1 MFVLFWSRRP
11 NSDSV
16 MLRLPTVG
24 RALTGVAKGSLA
36 PPTSVRTS
44 VRAASNLVEVFVD
57 GKSVEVEPG
66 TTVLQACEKAGI
78 QIPRFCYHERLSVA
92 GNCRMCL
99 VEIERAPKPVAA
111 CAMPVM
117 KGWNIL
123 TNSEKTRKAREGV
136 MEFLLANHPLD
147 CPICDQG
154 GECDLQDQSMQFG
167 SDRSR
172 FTEGKRAV
180 EDKNIGPLIKTIM
193 TRCIQCTRCVRF
205 ASEIAGVEDLGTT
218 GRGNNLQIG
227 TYVEKMFM
235 SELSGNVIDVCP
247 VGALTSKPYAFTARP
262 WETRKTESIDVL
274 DALGS
279 NIVVST
285 RGGEVMRV
293 LPRLNEEINEEW
305 ISDKTRFAYDGLKR
319 QRLTQPMVKDDS
331 GQLTPTTWEDAL
343 TRVAGALQGV
353 QGSEMAAVVGG
364 MADAEALVS
373 LKDLLNRLDSEN
385 LCTEE
390 VFPTA
395 GAGTDLRSNYLLNS
409 RISGIEESDLLLL
422 VGTNPRYE
430 APLFNARIRKSW
442 LHNELRVAVVGH
454 EVDLSYSYE
463 HLGEETS
470 VLKELANGTHPFCQV
485 LASAKRPV
493 VVVGSSALQRED
505 GAGILS
511 AVSSIAQ
518 NARVSSGVEEGWR
531 VLNVLHR
538 VASQVAALDLGYK
551 PGVDSIRQN
560 PPKVLYLLG
569 ADAGCVSRDDLPKNA
584 LIIYQGH
591 HGDVGAPMAD
601 IILPGAAYTEKNA
614 TYVNTEGRSQ
624 HTKVAVTPPGVAR
637 EDWRIIRA
645 LSELAGV
652 SLPYDSLEEVRS
664 RLSEVSPNLV
674 RYDDVEEANYF
685 RQANQLAQTV
695 NQDLISGPLIPPQ
708 VSVKDFYM
716 TDSISRASQTMA
728 KCVKAATEG
737 AAAVDE
743 PSVC

>member
-1 MFVLFWSRRP
+1 
-11 NSDSV
+11 
-16 MLRLPTVG
+16 MLRFPAVG
-24 RALTGVAKGSLA
+24 RALSGAAKGSLA
-36 PPTSVRTS
+36 PSNNVRTQS
-44 VRAASNLVEVFVD
+44 RAAGTMVEVFVD
-57 GKSVEVEPG
+57 GKPVEVEAG
-66 TTVLQACEKAGI
+66 TTVLQACEKVGI

-99 VEIERAPKPVAA
+99 VEIEKAPKPVAA

-123 TNSEKTRKAREGV
+123 TNSDKTRKAREGV

-172 FTEGKRAV
+172 FTENKRAV

-235 SELSGNVIDVCP
+235 SELSGNVIDICP

-274 DALGS
+274 DAVGS

-293 LPRLNEEINEEW
+293 MPRLNEDVNEEW

-319 QRLTQPMVKDDS
+319 QRLTQPMVKNAS
-331 GQLTPTTWEDAL
+331 GQLMATSWEDAL
-343 TRVAGALQGV
+343 TRVAGALQGA
-353 QGSEMAAVVGG
+353 QGSEVAAIAGG
-364 MADAEALVS
+364 MADAESLVA
-373 LKDLLNRLDSEN
+373 LKDLLNGLNSDS

-390 VFPTA
+390 LFPME
-395 GAGTDLRSNYLLNS
+395 GAGTDLRSNYLLNT
-409 RISGIEESDLLLL
+409 RIAGIEESDVLLL

-442 LHNELRVAVVGH
+442 LHNELRVALVGR
-454 EVDLSYSYE
+454 EVDLSYTYD
-463 HLGEETS
+463 HLGEES
-470 VLKELANGTHPFCQV
+470 DVLQQLASGTHPFCEV
-485 LASAKRPV
+485 LASAKRPT
-493 VVVGSSALQRED
+493 VVVGSSALQRAD
-505 GAGILS
+505 GAAILA
-511 AVSSIAQ
+511 AVSALAQ
-518 NARVSSGVEEGWR
+518 NARVSSGVEEGWK

-551 PGVDSIRQN
+551 AGVDAIRNN
-560 PPKVLYLLG
+560 PPKILFLLG
-569 ADAGCVSRDDLPKNA
+569 ADAGCITRADLPKDS
-584 LIIYQGH
+584 LVIYQGH

-601 IILPGAAYTEKNA
+601 IILPAAAYTEKNA

-624 HTKVAVTPPGVAR
+624 QTRIAVTAPGTAR
-637 EDWRIIRA
+637 EDWQIIRA

-652 SLPYDSLEEVRS
+652 ALPYDTVDEVRS
-664 RLSEVSPNLV
+664 RLAEVSPNLT
-674 RYDDVEEANYF
+674 RYDDVEGANYF
-685 RQANQLAQTV
+685 KQANELASAV
-695 NQDLISGPLIPPQ
+695 NQTLLAAPLVPPQ
-708 VSVKDFYM
+708 LTAKDFYM
-716 TDSISRASQTMA
+716 TDSISRSSQTMA
-728 KCVKAATEG
+728 KCVKAITEG
-737 AAAVDE
+737 AAAIDE
-743 PSVC
+743 PSIC

>member
-1 MFVLFWSRRP
+1 
-11 NSDSV
+11 
-16 MLRLPTVG
+16 MLRLPVSRSLSG
-24 RALTGVAKGSLA
+24 VALTKSSAAVTNNARSA
-36 PPTSVRTS
+36 ATASPAA
-44 VRAASNLVEVFVD
+44 AASNLLEVFVD
-57 GKSVEVEPG
+57 GKPVMVEPG
-66 TTVLQACEKAGI
+66 TTVLQACEKVGM

-99 VEIERAPKPVAA
+99 VEIEKVPKPVAA

-123 TNSEKTRKAREGV
+123 TNSDKTRKAREGV

-218 GRGNNLQIG
+218 GRGNDLQIG

-235 SELSGNVIDVCP
+235 SELSGNVIDICP

-274 DALGS
+274 DAVGS

-285 RGGEVMRV
+285 RGGEVMRI
-293 LPRLNEEINEEW
+293 LPRLNEDINEEW

-319 QRLTQPMVKDDS
+319 QRLTQPMVKNES
-331 GQLTPTTWEDAL
+331 GQLVVTTWEDVL

-353 QGSEMAAVVGG
+353 QGNEVAAVVGG
-364 MADAEALVS
+364 LADAEALIA
-373 LKDLLNRLDSEN
+373 LKDMLNRLNSDN

-390 VFPTA
+390 LFPMA
-395 GAGTDLRSNYLLNS
+395 GAGSDLRSNYLLNTG
-409 RISGIEESDLLLL
+409 IAGIEEADLLLL

-442 LHNELRVAVVGH
+442 LHNELQVALVGR
-454 EVDLSYSYE
+454 EVDLSYTYD
-463 HLGEETS
+463 HLGES
-470 VLKELANGTHPFCQV
+470 AQVLQEIASGTHPFSQV
-485 LASAKRPV
+485 LAKAKHPV
-493 VVVGSSALQRED
+493 IVVGSSALQRED
-505 GAGILS
+505 GAAIMA
-511 AVSSIAQ
+511 AVSTIAQ
-518 NARVSSGVEEGWR
+518 NARVSSGVEEGWK

-551 PGVDSIRQN
+551 PGVEAVRKN
-560 PPKVLYLLG
+560 PPKILFLLG
-569 ADAGCVSRDDLPKNA
+569 ADAGCITRQDLPQDSI
-584 LIIYQGH
+584 IIYQGH
-591 HGDVGAPMAD
+591 HGDVGATMAD
-601 IILPGAAYTEKNA
+601 IILPGAAYTEKCS
-614 TYVNTEGRSQ
+614 TYVNTEGRAQ
-624 HTKVAVTPPGVAR
+624 QTRVAVTAPGMAR
-637 EDWRIIRA
+637 EDWKIIRA
-645 LSELAGV
+645 ISELAGV
-652 SLPYDSLEEVRS
+652 TLPYDTLDEVRD
-664 RLSEVSPNLV
+664 RLAEVSPNLV

-685 RQANQLAQTV
+685 KQANELSKTV
-695 NQDLISGPLIPPQ
+695 NQAVFTEPLVPPQ
-708 VSVKDFYM
+708 LTVKDFYM
-716 TDSISRASQTMA
+716 TDPISRASQTMA
-728 KCVKAATEG
+728 KCVKAVTEG
-737 AAAVDE
+737 AQAVDE
-743 PSVC
+743 PAIC

>member
-1 MFVLFWSRRP
+1 
-11 NSDSV
+11 
-16 MLRLPTVG
+16 MLRLPSVG
-24 RALTGVAKGSLA
+24 RALAGATKSSLS
-36 PPTSVRTS
+36 PSNTVRTS
-44 VRAASNLVEVFVD
+44 VRAASNMVEVFVD
-57 GKSVEVEPG
+57 GKPVEVEPG
-66 TTVLQACEKAGI
+66 TTVLQACEKVGV

-99 VEIERAPKPVAA
+99 VEIEKAPKPVAA

-227 TYVEKMFM
+227 TYVEKMFL
-235 SELSGNVIDVCP
+235 SEMSGNVIDVCP

-274 DALGS
+274 DAVGS

-293 LPRLNEEINEEW
+293 MPRLNEDVNEEW

-319 QRLTQPMVKDDS
+319 QRLTQPLAKNES
-331 GQLTPTTWEDAL
+331 GQLAPTTWEDAL

-353 QGSEMAAVVGG
+353 QGNEVAAIAGG
-364 MADAEALVS
+364 MADAEALVA
-373 LKDLLNRLDSEN
+373 LKDLLNRLNSEN

-390 VFPTA
+390 VFPMA
-395 GAGTDLRSNYLLNS
+395 GAGADLRSNYLCNS
-409 RISGIEESDLLLL
+409 RITGIEEADLLLL

-442 LHNELRVAVVGH
+442 LHNELRVAMVGH
-454 EVDLSYSYE
+454 EVDLSYTYD
-463 HLGEETS
+463 HLGEEAS
-470 VLKELANGTHPFCQV
+470 ILKELANGTHPFCQV
-485 LASAKRPV
+485 LSSAKRPV
-493 VVVGSSALQRED
+493 VLVGSSALQRED
-505 GAGILS
+505 GAAILS
-511 AVSSIAQ
+511 AVSTIAQ
-518 NARVSSGVEEGWR
+518 NARTSSGVEEGWK

-551 PGVDSIRQN
+551 AGVEAIRKN
-560 PPKVLYLLG
+560 PPKVLFLLG
-569 ADAGCVSRDDLPKNA
+569 ADAGCISRADLPKQS
-584 LIIYQGH
+584 LIVYQGH

-601 IILPGAAYTEKNA
+601 VILPGAAYTEKNA

-624 HTKVAVTPPGVAR
+624 HTRVAVTPPGVAR
-637 EDWRIIRA
+637 EDWKIIRA
-645 LSELAGV
+645 VSELAGV
-652 SLPYDSLEEVRS
+652 SLPYESLEEVRS
-664 RLSEVSPNLV
+664 RLAEVSPNLV

-685 RQANQLAQTV
+685 KQANELAKAV
-695 NQDLISGPLIPPQ
+695 NQDLIAAPLIPPQ
-708 VSVKDFYM
+708 ITVKDFYM

>member
-1 MFVLFWSRRP
+1 
-11 NSDSV
+11 
-16 MLRLPTVG
+16 MLRLPSVG
-24 RALTGVAKGSLA
+24 RTLAGAAKGGLA
-36 PPTSVRTS
+36 PANPVRAPA
-44 VRAASNLVEVFVD
+44 RAASNMVEVFVD
-57 GKSVEVEPG
+57 GKPVEVEPG
-66 TTVLQACEKAGI
+66 TTVLQACEKAGV

-99 VEIERAPKPVAA
+99 VEIEKAPKPVAA

-172 FTEGKRAV
+172 FSEGKRAV

-218 GRGNNLQIG
+218 GRGNDLQIG

-293 LPRLNEEINEEW
+293 MPRLHEDINEEW

-319 QRLTQPMVKDDS
+319 QRLTQPLVKDGS
-331 GQLTPTTWEDAL
+331 GQLTPTSWEEAL
-343 TRVAGALQGV
+343 TRVAGALQSV
-353 QGSEMAAVVGG
+353 RGSEVAAVAGG

-390 VFPTA
+390 VFPMA
-395 GAGTDLRSNYLLNS
+395 GAGTDLRSNYLLNT
-409 RISGIEESDLLLL
+409 RIAGIEESDLLLL

-430 APLFNARIRKSW
+430 APLFNARVRKSW
-442 LHNELRVAVVGH
+442 LHNELRVAMVGH
-454 EVDLSYSYE
+454 QVDLTYTYD

-470 VLKELANGTHPFCQV
+470 VLKELADGTHPFCQV
-485 LASAKRPV
+485 LAAAKRPV

-505 GAGILS
+505 GAAILS
-511 AVSSIAQ
+511 AVSTIAQ
-518 NARVSSGVEEGWR
+518 NARTSSGVEDGWK
-531 VLNVLHR
+531 VLSVLHR
-538 VASQVAALDLGYK
+538 VASQVAALDLGYRA
-551 PGVDSIRQN
+551 GVDAIRKN
-560 PPKVLYLLG
+560 PPKVLFLLG
-569 ADAGCVSRDDLPKNA
+569 ADAGCISRADLPKDCFV
-584 LIIYQGH
+584 IYQGH
-591 HGDVGAPMAD
+591 HGDTGATMAD
-601 IILPGAAYTEKNA
+601 VVLPGAAYTEKNG

-624 HTKVAVTPPGVAR
+624 HTMVAVTPPGMAR
-637 EDWRIIRA
+637 DDWKILRA
-645 LSELAGV
+645 VSELAGMT
-652 SLPYDSLEEVRS
+652 LPYDSLDEVRS
-664 RLSEVSPNLV
+664 RLAEVSPNLV
-674 RYDDVEEANYF
+674 RYDDVEGANYF
-685 RQANQLAQTV
+685 KQAVELATMV
-695 NQDLISGPLIPPQ
+695 NQDLIAAPLVPPQ
-708 VSVKDFYM
+708 VSAKDFYM

-728 KCVKAATEG
+728 KCVKALTEG

-743 PSVC
+743 PSIC

>member
-1 MFVLFWSRRP
+1 
-11 NSDSV
+11 

-24 RALTGVAKGSLA
+24 RALAGAAKSSLA
-36 PPTSVRTS
+36 PSNTVRTS
-44 VRAASNLVEVFVD
+44 VRAASNMVEVFVD
-57 GKSVEVEPG
+57 GKPLEVEPG

-99 VEIERAPKPVAA
+99 VEIERAPKVTKSNRLDPVAA

-235 SELSGNVIDVCP
+235 SELSAN
-247 VGALTSKPYAFTARP
+247 FFQQ
-262 WETRKTESIDVL
+262 KTESIDVL
-274 DALGS
+274 DAVGS

-293 LPRLNEEINEEW
+293 MPRLNEDINEEW

-319 QRLTQPMVKDDS
+319 QRLAQPMVKDDS

-343 TRVAGALQGV
+343 TRVAGALQSV
-353 QGSEMAAVVGG
+353 QGSEVAVIAGG
-364 MADAEALVS
+364 MADAETLVS
-373 LKDLLNRLDSEN
+373 LKDLLNRLNSEN

-390 VFPTA
+390 LFPMA

-409 RISGIEESDLLLL
+409 RIAGIEDCDLLLL

-442 LHNELRVAVVGH
+442 LHNELRVAMVGH
-454 EVDLSYSYE
+454 GVDLSFSYD

-485 LASAKRPV
+485 LSAAKRPV

-505 GAGILS
+505 GAAIMS
-511 AVSSIAQ
+511 AVSTIAQ
-518 NARVSSGVEEGWR
+518 NARTSSGVEEGWK

-551 PGVDSIRQN
+551 AGVDAIRAT
-560 PPKVLYLLG
+560 PPKVLFLLG
-569 ADAGCVSRDDLPKNA
+569 ADAGCVTRADLPEDS

-591 HGDVGAPMAD
+591 HGDIGAPMAD

-624 HTKVAVTPPGVAR
+624 QTRVAVTAPGMAR
-637 EDWRIIRA
+637 EDWKIIRA
-645 LSELAGV
+645 VSELAGV
-652 SLPYDSLEEVRS
+652 TLPYDSVEGVRS
-664 RLSEVSPNLV
+664 RLAEVSPNLV

-685 RQANQLAQTV
+685 KQANELAQAV
-695 NQDLISGPLIPPQ
+695 NQDLLAAPLVPPQ
-708 VSVKDFYM
+708 LTAKDFYM

-728 KCVKAATEG
+728 KCVKAVTEG

>member
-1 MFVLFWSRRP
+1 
-11 NSDSV
+11 
-16 MLRLPTVG
+16 
-24 RALTGVAKGSLA
+24 
-36 PPTSVRTS
+36 
-44 VRAASNLVEVFVD
+44 
-57 GKSVEVEPG
+57 
-66 TTVLQACEKAGI
+66 
-78 QIPRFCYHERLSVA
+78 
-92 GNCRMCL
+92 
-99 VEIERAPKPVAA
+99 
-111 CAMPVM
+111 
-117 KGWNIL
+117 
-123 TNSEKTRKAREGV
+123 

-274 DALGS
+274 DAVGS
-279 NIVVST
+279 NILVST

-293 LPRLNEEINEEW
+293 MPRLNEDVNEEW

-319 QRLTQPMVKDDS
+319 QRLTQPLAKDDS

-353 QGSEMAAVVGG
+353 QGNEVAAIAGG
-364 MADAEALVS
+364 MADAEALVT
-373 LKDLLNRLDSEN
+373 LKDLLNRLNSEN

-390 VFPTA
+390 LFPMA
-395 GAGTDLRSNYLLNS
+395 GAGSDLRSNYLLNS
-409 RISGIEESDLLLL
+409 RIAGIEECDLLLL

-430 APLFNARIRKSW
+430 APLFNARVRKSW
-442 LHNELRVAVVGH
+442 LHNELRVAMVGH
-454 EVDLSYSYE
+454 NVDLSYTYD

-485 LASAKRPV
+485 LSSAKRPV

-505 GAGILS
+505 GAAILS
-511 AVSSIAQ
+511 TVSTIAQ
-518 NARVSSGVEEGWR
+518 NARTSSGVEEGWK

-551 PGVDSIRQN
+551 AGVDAIRNN
-560 PPKVLYLLG
+560 PPKVLFLLG
-569 ADAGCVSRDDLPKNA
+569 ADGGCISRADLPKES

-624 HTKVAVTPPGVAR
+624 HTRVAVTAPGMAR
-637 EDWRIIRA
+637 EDWKIIRA
-645 LSELAGV
+645 VSELAGF
-652 SLPYDSLEEVRS
+652 SLPYESLEEVRS
-664 RLSEVSPNLV
+664 RLAEVSPNLV
-674 RYDDVEEANYF
+674 RYDDVEGANYF
-685 RQANQLAQTV
+685 KQANELAKAV
-695 NQDLISGPLIPPQ
+695 NQDLIAAPLIPPQ
-708 VSVKDFYM
+708 ITAKDFYM

-728 KCVKAATEG
+728 KCVKAITEG
-737 AAAVDE
+737 AAAVEE

>member
-1 MFVLFWSRRP
+1 
-11 NSDSV
+11 
-16 MLRLPTVG
+16 MLRLPSVG
-24 RALTGVAKGSLA
+24 RALASAAKSSMA
-36 PPTSVRTS
+36 RNTVP
-44 VRAASNLVEVFVD
+44 VRAASNMVEVFVD
-57 GKSVEVEPG
+57 GKSLEVETG
-66 TTVLQACEKAGI
+66 TTVLQACEKAGV

-99 VEIERAPKPVAA
+99 VEIERVVKPVAA

-235 SELSGNVIDVCP
+235 SELSGNVIDICP
-247 VGALTSKPYAFTARP
+247 VGALTSKPYAFTSRP

-274 DALGS
+274 DAVGS
-279 NIVVST
+279 NILVST

-293 LPRLNEEINEEW
+293 MPRLNEDINEEW

-319 QRLTQPMVKDDS
+319 QRLTQPMVKDDA

-343 TRVAGALQGV
+343 TRVAGALQSV
-353 QGSEMAAVVGG
+353 QGNEVAAIAGG
-364 MADAEALVS
+364 MADAETLVS

-390 VFPTA
+390 IFPMS

-409 RISGIEESDLLLL
+409 RIAGIEECDLLLL

-442 LHNELRVAVVGH
+442 LHNELRVAMVGH
-454 EVDLSYSYE
+454 NVDLSFTYD

-470 VLKELANGTHPFCQV
+470 VLKELANGTHPFCEV
-485 LASAKRPV
+485 LSAAKRPV

-505 GAGILS
+505 GAAILS
-511 AVSSIAQ
+511 VVSSIAQ
-518 NARVSSGVEEGWR
+518 NARTSSGVEEGWK

-551 PGVDSIRQN
+551 AGVDAIRAN
-560 PPKVLYLLG
+560 PPKVLFLLG
-569 ADAGCVSRDDLPKNA
+569 ADAGCITRADLPKDS

-601 IILPGAAYTEKNA
+601 IVLPGAAYTEKNA

-624 HTKVAVTPPGVAR
+624 HTRLAVSAPGMAR
-637 EDWRIIRA
+637 EDWKIIRA
-645 LSELAGV
+645 VSELAGV
-652 SLPYDSLEEVRS
+652 ALPYDSVEEVRS
-664 RLSEVSPNLV
+664 RLADVSPNLV

-685 RQANQLAQTV
+685 KQANELAQAV
-695 NQDLISGPLIPPQ
+695 NQELIASPLVPPQ
-708 VSVKDFYM
+708 LSAKDFYM

-728 KCVKAATEG
+728 KCVKAVTEG
-737 AAAVDE
+737 SVDE

>member
-1 MFVLFWSRRP
+1 
-11 NSDSV
+11 
-16 MLRLPTVG
+16 MLRLPSVG
-24 RALTGVAKGSLA
+24 RALATAAKSSMA
-36 PPTSVRTS
+36 RNTVP
-44 VRAASNLVEVFVD
+44 VRAASNMVEVFVD
-57 GKSVEVEPG
+57 GKSLEVETG

-99 VEIERAPKPVAA
+99 VEIERVVKPVAA

-235 SELSGNVIDVCP
+235 SELSGNVIDICP
-247 VGALTSKPYAFTARP
+247 VGALTSKPYAFTSRP

-274 DALGS
+274 DAVGS
-279 NIVVST
+279 NILVST

-293 LPRLNEEINEEW
+293 MPRLNEDINEEW

-319 QRLTQPMVKDDS
+319 QRLTQPMVKDDA

-343 TRVAGALQGV
+343 TRVAGALQSV
-353 QGSEMAAVVGG
+353 QGNEVAAIAGG
-364 MADAEALVS
+364 MADAETLVS

-390 VFPTA
+390 VFPMS

-409 RISGIEESDLLLL
+409 RITGVEECDLLLL

-442 LHNELRVAVVGH
+442 LHNELRVAMVGH
-454 EVDLSYSYE
+454 NVDLSFTYD

-470 VLKELANGTHPFCQV
+470 VLKELANGTHPFCEV
-485 LASAKRPV
+485 LSAAKRPV

-505 GAGILS
+505 GAAILS
-511 AVSSIAQ
+511 VVSSIAQ
-518 NARVSSGVEEGWR
+518 NARTSSGVEEGWK

-551 PGVDSIRQN
+551 AGVDAIRAN
-560 PPKVLYLLG
+560 PPKVLFLLG
-569 ADAGCVSRDDLPKNA
+569 ADAGCITRADLPKDS

-624 HTKVAVTPPGVAR
+624 HTRLAVSAPGMAR
-637 EDWRIIRA
+637 EDWKIIRA
-645 LSELAGV
+645 VSELAGV
-652 SLPYDSLEEVRS
+652 TLPYDSVEEVRS
-664 RLSEVSPNLV
+664 RLAEVSPNLV

-685 RQANQLAQTV
+685 KQANELAQAV
-695 NQDLISGPLIPPQ
+695 NQELIASPLVPPQ
-708 VSVKDFYM
+708 LSAKDFYM

-728 KCVKAATEG
+728 KCVKAVTEG
-737 AAAVDE
+737 SAAVDE

>member
-1 MFVLFWSRRP
+1 
-11 NSDSV
+11 
-16 MLRLPTVG
+16 MLRLPSVG
-24 RALTGVAKGSLA
+24 RALAGAAKGGLA
-36 PPTSVRTS
+36 PGSTVHTP
-44 VRAASNLVEVFVD
+44 VRAASNMVEVFVD
-57 GKSVEVEPG
+57 GKSIEVEPG

-99 VEIERAPKPVAA
+99 VEIEKAPKPVAA

-172 FTEGKRAV
+172 FTESKRAV

-227 TYVEKMFM
+227 TYVEKMFL
-235 SELSGNVIDVCP
+235 SEMSGNVIDICP

-274 DALGS
+274 DAVGC

-293 LPRLNEEINEEW
+293 LPRLHEDINEEW

-319 QRLTQPMVKDDS
+319 QRLTQPMVKDES
-331 GQLTPTTWEDAL
+331 GQLTPTSWEDAL
-343 TRVAGALQGV
+343 SRAAGALQGV
-353 QGSEMAAVVGG
+353 KGSEVAAIAGG

-390 VFPTA
+390 VFPMS
-395 GAGTDLRSNYLLNS
+395 GAGTDLRSNYLLNTG
-409 RISGIEESDLLLL
+409 IAGIEDCDLLLL

-430 APLFNARIRKSW
+430 APLFNARVRKSW
-442 LHNELRVAVVGH
+442 LHNELRVALVGH
-454 EVDLSYSYE
+454 SVDLNYTYD

-470 VLKELANGTHPFCQV
+470 VLKELASGTHPFCQV
-485 LASAKRPV
+485 LSAAKRPV

-505 GAGILS
+505 GAAIMS
-511 AVSSIAQ
+511 AVSTIAQ
-518 NARVSSGVEEGWR
+518 NARSSSGVEEGWK

-551 PGVDSIRQN
+551 AGVEAIRKN
-560 PPKVLYLLG
+560 PPKVLFLLG
-569 ADAGCVSRDDLPKNA
+569 ADSGCISRADLPKQT
-584 LIIYQGH
+584 LVIYQGH

-601 IILPGAAYTEKNA
+601 VILPSAAYTEKNA

-624 HTKVAVTPPGVAR
+624 QTRVAVTAPGMAR
-637 EDWRIIRA
+637 EDWKVIRA

-652 SLPYDSLEEVRS
+652 TLPYDSLEEVRS
-664 RLSEVSPNLV
+664 RLAEVAPNLV

-685 RQANQLAQTV
+685 KQANELSKAV
-695 NQDLISGPLIPPQ
+695 KQDLIAAPLVPPQ
-708 VSVKDFYM
+708 LTVKDFYM

-743 PSVC
+743 PSIC

>member
-1 MFVLFWSRRP
+1 
-11 NSDSV
+11 
-16 MLRLPTVG
+16 MLRFPAVG
-24 RALTGVAKGSLA
+24 RAVAAAAKGSVA
-36 PPTSVRTS
+36 PGGRTQA
-44 VRAASNLVEVFVD
+44 RAAGTMVEVFVD
-57 GKSVEVEPG
+57 GKPVEVEPG
-66 TTVLQACEKAGI
+66 TTVLQACEKVGV

-99 VEIERAPKPVAA
+99 VEIEKAPKPVAA

-172 FTEGKRAV
+172 FSESKRAV

-274 DALGS
+274 DAVGS

-293 LPRLNEEINEEW
+293 MPRLNEDVNEEW

-319 QRLTQPMVKDDS
+319 QRLTQPMVRDAS
-331 GQLTPTTWEDAL
+331 GQLTATSWEDAL
-343 TRVAGALQGV
+343 TRVAGALQAAR
-353 QGSEMAAVVGG
+353 GSEVAAVAGG
-364 MADAEALVS
+364 MADAESLVA
-373 LKDLLNRLDSEN
+373 LKDLLNRLDSDS

-390 VFPTA
+390 LFPMA
-395 GAGTDLRSNYLLNS
+395 GAGTDLRSNYLLNT
-409 RISGIEESDLLLL
+409 RIAGVEDCDVLLL

-442 LHNELRVAVVGH
+442 LHNELRVALVGH
-454 EVDLSYSYE
+454 PVDLSYTYD
-463 HLGEETS
+463 HLGDAAA
-470 VLKELANGTHPFCQV
+470 VLQELASGAHPFCQV
-485 LASAKRPV
+485 LAAAKRPM
-493 VVVGSSALQRED
+493 VVVGSGALQRAD
-505 GAGILS
+505 GAAVLA
-511 AVSSIAQ
+511 AVSQLAH
-518 NARVSSGVEEGWR
+518 NARASSGVEDGWK

-551 PGVDSIRQN
+551 AGVEAIRNN
-560 PPKVLYLLG
+560 PPKILFLLG
-569 ADAGCVSRDDLPKNA
+569 ADAGCITRADLPKDS
-584 LIIYQGH
+584 LVIYQGH

-624 HTKVAVTPPGVAR
+624 QTRVAVTAPGAAR
-637 EDWRIIRA
+637 EDWTIIRA
-645 LSELAGV
+645 VSELAGV
-652 SLPYDSLEEVRS
+652 ALPYDTVDEVRS
-664 RLSEVSPNLV
+664 RLAEVSPNLT
-674 RYDDVEEANYF
+674 RYDHVEGANYF
-685 RQANQLAQTV
+685 QLANELASTVDQT
-695 NQDLISGPLIPPQ
+695 LLAAPLVPPQ
-708 VSVKDFYM
+708 LTAKDFYM
-716 TDSISRASQTMA
+716 TDSISRSSQTMA
-728 KCVKAATEG
+728 KCVKAITEG

-743 PSVC
+743 PSIC

>member
-1 MFVLFWSRRP
+1 
-11 NSDSV
+11 

-24 RALTGVAKGSLA
+24 RALAGAAKGSLA
-36 PPTSVRTS
+36 SSNPVRTP
-44 VRAASNLVEVFVD
+44 VRAASNMVEVFVD
-57 GKSVEVEPG
+57 GKPVEVEPG
-66 TTVLQACEKAGI
+66 TTVLQACEKVGV

-99 VEIERAPKPVAA
+99 VEIEKAPKPVAA

-172 FTEGKRAV
+172 FSEGKRAV

-218 GRGNNLQIG
+218 GRGNDLQIG

-235 SELSGNVIDVCP
+235 SELSGNVIDICP

-274 DALGS
+274 DAVGS

-285 RGGEVMRV
+285 RGGEVMRI
-293 LPRLNEEINEEW
+293 LPRLHDDINEEW

-319 QRLTQPMVKDDS
+319 QRLTQPMVKDES

-343 TRVAGALQGV
+343 TRVAGALQSV
-353 QGSEMAAVVGG
+353 QGSEVAAIVGG
-364 MADAEALVS
+364 MADAEALVA
-373 LKDLLNRLDSEN
+373 LKDLLNRLNSEN

-390 VFPTA
+390 LFPMA

-409 RISGIEESDLLLL
+409 RIAGIEDCDLLLL

-442 LHNELRVAVVGH
+442 LHNELQIATVGH
-454 EVDLSYSYE
+454 KVDLSYTYD
-463 HLGEETS
+463 HLGEDTS
-470 VLKELANGTHPFCQV
+470 VLKQLANGTHAFCKV
-485 LASAKRPV
+485 LSAAKRPV
-493 VVVGSSALQRED
+493 VVVGSGALQRED
-505 GAGILS
+505 GVAILS
-511 AVSSIAQ
+511 AVSTIAQ
-518 NARVSSGVEEGWR
+518 NARASSGVEDSWK

-551 PGVDSIRQN
+551 AGVDAIRKN
-560 PPKVLYLLG
+560 PPKVLFLLG
-569 ADAGCVSRDDLPKNA
+569 ADAGCISRADLPKDS

-601 IILPGAAYTEKNA
+601 IILPSAAYTEKNG

-624 HTKVAVTPPGVAR
+624 HTKIAVTAPGVAR
-637 EDWRIIRA
+637 EDWKIIRA
-645 LSELAGV
+645 LSELTGV
-652 SLPYDSLEEVRS
+652 TLPYDSLDEIRS
-664 RLSEVSPNLV
+664 RLAEVSPNLV

-685 RQANQLAQTV
+685 KQANELAMTV
-695 NQDLISGPLIPPQ
+695 NQELLAAPLVPPQ
-708 VSVKDFYM
+708 LTVKDFYM

-728 KCVKAATEG
+728 KCVKAVTEG

>member
-1 MFVLFWSRRP
+1 
-11 NSDSV
+11 
-16 MLRLPTVG
+16 MLRLPVVSRGLFPAVVTNN
-24 RALTGVAKGSLA
+24 A
-36 PPTSVRTS
+36 RT
-44 VRAASNLVEVFVD
+44 AATAAAATNLIEVFVD
-57 GKSVEVEPG
+57 GKPVAVEPG
-66 TTVLQACEKAGI
+66 TTVLQACEKAGM

-99 VEIERAPKPVAA
+99 VEIEKVPKPVAA

-123 TNSEKTRKAREGV
+123 TNSDKTRKAREGV

-218 GRGNNLQIG
+218 GRGNDLQIG

-235 SELSGNVIDVCP
+235 SELSGNVIDICP

-274 DALGS
+274 DAVGS

-285 RGGEVMRV
+285 RGGEVMRI
-293 LPRLNEEINEEW
+293 LPRINEDINEEW

-319 QRLTQPMVKDDS
+319 QRLTQPMVRSES
-331 GQLTPTTWEDAL
+331 GQLVPTTWEDAL
-343 TRVAGALQGV
+343 TRVAGVLQGAEGNDV
-353 QGSEMAAVVGG
+353 AAVVGG
-364 MADAEALVS
+364 LVDAEALIS
-373 LKDLLNRLDSEN
+373 LKDLLNRLNSEN

-390 VFPTA
+390 GFPMA
-395 GAGTDLRSNYLLNS
+395 GAGSDLRSSYLLNTG
-409 RISGIEESDLLLL
+409 IAGIEEADLLLL

-430 APLFNARIRKSW
+430 APLVNARIRKSW
-442 LHNELRVAVVGH
+442 LHNELQVALVGK
-454 EVDLSYSYE
+454 EVDLSYTYD
-463 HLGEETS
+463 HLGES
-470 VLKELANGTHPFCQV
+470 PKVLQDIVSGNHPFCQV
-485 LASAKRPV
+485 LDKAKHPV
-493 VVVGSSALQRED
+493 VVVGSSCLQRED
-505 GAGILS
+505 GAAIMA
-511 AVSSIAQ
+511 AVSTIAQ
-518 NARVSSGVEEGWR
+518 NARVSSGVEENWK

-551 PGVDSIRQN
+551 PGVETLRKN
-560 PPKVLYLLG
+560 PPKVLFLLG
-569 ADAGCVSRDDLPKNA
+569 ADAGCITRQDLPKDSV
-584 LIIYQGH
+584 IIYQGH
-591 HGDVGAPMAD
+591 HGDAGAPIAD
-601 IILPGAAYTEKNA
+601 IILPGAAYTEKCS

-624 HTKVAVTPPGVAR
+624 QTRVAVTPPGIAR
-637 EDWRIIRA
+637 EDWKIIRA
-645 LSELAGV
+645 ISELAGV
-652 SLPYDSLEEVRS
+652 PLPYDTLDEVRQ
-664 RLSEVSPNLV
+664 RMAEVSPNLV

-685 RQANQLAQTV
+685 KQANELSKAV
-695 NQDLISGPLIPPQ
+695 NQAVLTELLVPPQ
-708 VSVKDFYM
+708 LTIKDFFM
-716 TDSISRASQTMA
+716 TDPISRASQTMA
-728 KCVKAATEG
+728 KCVKAVKEG
-737 AAAVDE
+737 AQAVDE
-743 PSVC
+743 PAIC

>member
-1 MFVLFWSRRP
+1 
-11 NSDSV
+11 

-24 RALTGVAKGSLA
+24 RALAGAAKASSSA
-36 PPTSVRTS
+36 ACTPVRTP
-44 VRAASNLVEVFVD
+44 VRAASNMVEVFVD
-57 GKSVEVEPG
+57 GKPVEVEPG

-99 VEIERAPKPVAA
+99 VEIEKAPKPVAA

-180 EDKNIGPLIKTIM
+180 EDKNLGPLIKTIM

-218 GRGNNLQIG
+218 GRGNDLQIG

-274 DALGS
+274 DAVGS

-293 LPRLNEEINEEW
+293 LPRMNEDVNEEW

-331 GQLTPTTWEDAL
+331 GQLIPTTWEDAL
-343 TRVAGALQGV
+343 TRVAGVLQGV
-353 QGSEMAAVVGG
+353 QGGGIAAIAGG
-364 MADAEALVS
+364 MADAEALVA
-373 LKDLLNRLDSEN
+373 LKDLFNRLNSED

-390 VFPTA
+390 VFPMA

-409 RISGIEESDLLLL
+409 RIAGIENCDLLLL
-422 VGTNPRYE
+422 IGTNPRYE

-442 LHNELRVAVVGH
+442 LHNELRVAMVGH
-454 EVDLSYSYE
+454 GVDLSYSYD
-463 HLGEETS
+463 HLGEDTS

-485 LASAKRPV
+485 LSAAKRPV
-493 VVVGSSALQRED
+493 VIVGSSALQRQD
-505 GAGILS
+505 GAAILS
-511 AVSSIAQ
+511 TVSTIAQ
-518 NARVSSGVEEGWR
+518 NARTSSGVEEGWK

-551 PGVDSIRQN
+551 AGVDAIRKN
-560 PPKVLYLLG
+560 PPKVLFLLG
-569 ADAGCVSRDDLPKNA
+569 ADAGCITRADLPKDS
-584 LIIYQGH
+584 LVIYQGH
-591 HGDVGAPMAD
+591 HGDVGATMAD

-624 HTKVAVTPPGVAR
+624 HTRVAITAPGMAR
-637 EDWRIIRA
+637 EDWKIIRA
-645 LSELAGV
+645 LSELVGV
-652 SLPYDSLEEVRS
+652 PLPYDSLEEIRS
-664 RLSEVSPNLV
+664 RLAEVSPNLV

-685 RQANQLAQTV
+685 KQANELSKAV
-695 NQDLISGPLIPPQ
+695 KQDLLAAPLVPPQ
-708 VSVKDFYM
+708 LTIKDFYM

-728 KCVKAATEG
+728 KCVKAVTEG
-737 AAAVDE
+737 AAAVEE
-743 PSVC
+743 PSIC

>member
-1 MFVLFWSRRP
+1 
-11 NSDSV
+11 
-16 MLRLPTVG
+16 MLRLPSVG
-24 RALTGVAKGSLA
+24 RALAGAAKSSLA
-36 PPTSVRTS
+36 PSNTVRTS
-44 VRAASNLVEVFVD
+44 VRAASNMVEVFVD
-57 GKSVEVEPG
+57 GKPVEVEPG
-66 TTVLQACEKAGI
+66 TTVLQACEKVGV

-99 VEIERAPKPVAA
+99 VEIEKAPKPVAA

-227 TYVEKMFM
+227 TYVEKMFL
-235 SELSGNVIDVCP
+235 SEMSGNVIDVCP

-274 DALGS
+274 DAVGS

-293 LPRLNEEINEEW
+293 MPRLNEDVNEEW

-319 QRLTQPMVKDDS
+319 QRLTQPLAKDES

-353 QGSEMAAVVGG
+353 QGNEVAAIAGG
-364 MADAEALVS
+364 MADAEALVA
-373 LKDLLNRLDSEN
+373 LKDLLNRLNSEN

-390 VFPTA
+390 LFPMA
-395 GAGTDLRSNYLLNS
+395 GAGADLRSNYLLNS
-409 RISGIEESDLLLL
+409 RITGIEEADLLLL

-442 LHNELRVAVVGH
+442 LHNDLRVAMVGH
-454 EVDLSYSYE
+454 EVDLSYTYD
-463 HLGEETS
+463 HLGEEAS
-470 VLKELANGTHPFCQV
+470 ILKEMANGTHPFCQV
-485 LASAKRPV
+485 LSSAKRPV
-493 VVVGSSALQRED
+493 VLVGSSALQRED
-505 GAGILS
+505 GAAILS
-511 AVSSIAQ
+511 AVSTIAQ
-518 NARVSSGVEEGWR
+518 NARTSSGVEEGWK

-551 PGVDSIRQN
+551 AGVEAIRKN
-560 PPKVLYLLG
+560 PPKVLFLLG
-569 ADAGCVSRDDLPKNA
+569 ADSGCISRADLPKQS

-601 IILPGAAYTEKNA
+601 VILPGAAYTEKNA

-624 HTKVAVTPPGVAR
+624 HTRVAVTPPGVAR
-637 EDWRIIRA
+637 EDWKIIRA
-645 LSELAGV
+645 VSELAGV
-652 SLPYDSLEEVRS
+652 SLPYESLEEVRS
-664 RLSEVSPNLV
+664 RLAEVSPNLV

-685 RQANQLAQTV
+685 KQANELAQAV
-695 NQDLISGPLIPPQ
+695 NQDLIAAPLIPPQ
-708 VSVKDFYM
+708 ISVKDFYM

>member
-1 MFVLFWSRRP
+1 
-11 NSDSV
+11 

-24 RALTGVAKGSLA
+24 RALAGAAKGSLA
-36 PPTSVRTS
+36 HSNAAQSS
-44 VRAASNLVEVFVD
+44 VRAASNMVEVFVD
-57 GKSVEVEPG
+57 GKPVEVEPG

-99 VEIERAPKPVAA
+99 VEIEKAPKPVAA

-180 EDKNIGPLIKTIM
+180 EDKNLGPLIKTIM

-235 SELSGNVIDVCP
+235 SEMSGNVIDVCP

-274 DALGS
+274 DAVGS
-279 NIVVST
+279 NIIVST

-293 LPRLNEEINEEW
+293 LPRLNEDVNEEW

-331 GQLTPTTWEDAL
+331 GQLIPTTWEDAL

-353 QGSEMAAVVGG
+353 QSGEVAAIAGG
-364 MADAEALVS
+364 MIDAEALVS
-373 LKDLLNRLDSEN
+373 LKDLLNRLNSEN

-390 VFPTA
+390 VFPMA

-409 RISGIEESDLLLL
+409 RITGIEECDLLLL
-422 VGTNPRYE
+422 IGTNPRYE

-442 LHNELRVAVVGH
+442 LHNELRVALVGH
-454 EVDLSYSYE
+454 NVDLSYTYD
-463 HLGEETS
+463 HLGEDTS

-485 LASAKRPV
+485 LSAAKRPV
-493 VVVGSSALQRED
+493 VVVGSGALQRED
-505 GAGILS
+505 GGAILS
-511 AVSSIAQ
+511 TVSTIAQ
-518 NARVSSGVEEGWR
+518 NARSSSGVEEGWK

-551 PGVDSIRQN
+551 AGVEAIRKN
-560 PPKVLYLLG
+560 PPKVLFLLG
-569 ADAGCVSRDDLPKNA
+569 ADAGCITRADLPKDS
-584 LIIYQGH
+584 LVIYQGH

-601 IILPGAAYTEKNA
+601 IILPGAAYTEKNG

-624 HTKVAVTPPGVAR
+624 QTRVAVTAPGMAR
-637 EDWRIIRA
+637 EDWQIIRA
-645 LSELAGV
+645 ISELAGV
-652 SLPYDSLEEVRS
+652 TLPYDSLEEVRS
-664 RLSEVSPNLV
+664 RLAEVSPNLV
-674 RYDDVEEANYF
+674 RYDDIEEANYF
-685 RQANQLAQTV
+685 KQANELSKAV
-695 NQDLISGPLIPPQ
+695 KQDLLADPLVPPQ
-708 VSVKDFYM
+708 LSIKDFYM

-737 AAAVDE
+737 AAAVEE
-743 PSVC
+743 PSIC

>member
-1 MFVLFWSRRP
+1 
-11 NSDSV
+11 
-16 MLRLPTVG
+16 MLRLPNVG
-24 RALTGVAKGSLA
+24 RALAGAAKSSLA
-36 PPTSVRTS
+36 PSNTVRTS
-44 VRAASNLVEVFVD
+44 VRAASNMVEVFID
-57 GKSVEVEPG
+57 GKPLEVEPG

-99 VEIERAPKPVAA
+99 VEIEKAPKPVAA

-274 DALGS
+274 DAVGS
-279 NIVVST
+279 NILVST

-293 LPRLNEEINEEW
+293 MPRLNEDVNEEW

-319 QRLTQPMVKDDS
+319 QRLTQPMVKNES

-343 TRVAGALQGV
+343 SRVAGALQSV
-353 QGSEMAAVVGG
+353 QGSEVAVIAGG
-364 MADAEALVS
+364 MADAESLVS
-373 LKDLLNRLDSEN
+373 LKDLLNRLNSEN

-390 VFPTA
+390 VFPMS

-409 RISGIEESDLLLL
+409 RIAGIEDCDLLLL

-442 LHNELRVAVVGH
+442 LHNELRVAMVGH
-454 EVDLSYSYE
+454 NVDLSFSYD

-485 LASAKRPV
+485 LSAAKRPV
-493 VVVGSSALQRED
+493 VVVGSSSLQRED
-505 GAGILS
+505 GAAILS
-511 AVSSIAQ
+511 AVSTIAQ
-518 NARVSSGVEEGWR
+518 NARTSSGVDEGWK

-551 PGVDSIRQN
+551 AGVDAIRAN
-560 PPKVLYLLG
+560 PPKVLFLLG
-569 ADAGCVSRDDLPKNA
+569 ADAGCITRADLPKDS

-624 HTKVAVTPPGVAR
+624 HTRVAVTAPGMAR
-637 EDWRIIRA
+637 EDWKIIRA
-645 LSELAGV
+645 VSELAGV
-652 SLPYDSLEEVRS
+652 TLPYDSLEEVRS
-664 RLSEVSPNLV
+664 RLAEVSPNLG

-685 RQANQLAQTV
+685 KQANELAQAV
-695 NQDLISGPLIPPQ
+695 NQELIATPLVPPQ
-708 VSVKDFYM
+708 LSAKDFYM

-728 KCVKAATEG
+728 KCVKAITEG

>member
-1 MFVLFWSRRP
+1 
-11 NSDSV
+11 

-24 RALTGVAKGSLA
+24 RALAGAAKSSLA
-36 PPTSVRTS
+36 PSNTVRTT
-44 VRAASNLVEVFVD
+44 VRAASNMVEVFVD
-57 GKSVEVEPG
+57 GKPVEVEPG

-99 VEIERAPKPVAA
+99 VEIEKAPKVKLVCVCVCVCPVAA

-123 TNSEKTRKAREGV
+123 TDSERTRKAREGV

-274 DALGS
+274 DAMGS

-293 LPRLNEEINEEW
+293 LPRLNEDVNEEW

-319 QRLTQPMVKDDS
+319 QRLNQPMVKDDS
-331 GQLTPTTWEDAL
+331 GQLMPTTWEDAL
-343 TRVAGALQGV
+343 TRVAGALQGM
-353 QGSEMAAVVGG
+353 QGGEVAAIAGG

-373 LKDLLNRLDSEN
+373 LKDLLNRLNSEN

-390 VFPTA
+390 VFPMS

-409 RISGIEESDLLLL
+409 RIAGIEDCDLLLL
-422 VGTNPRYE
+422 IGTNPRYE

-442 LHNELRVAVVGH
+442 LHNELRVALVGH
-454 EVDLSYSYE
+454 SVDLSYSYD

-485 LASAKRPV
+485 LSAAKRPV

-505 GAGILS
+505 GAAVLS
-511 AVSSIAQ
+511 AVSTIAH
-518 NARVSSGVEEGWR
+518 NARTSSGVEGGWK
-531 VLNVLHR
+531 VLNILHR

-551 PGVDSIRQN
+551 AGVDAIRKN
-560 PPKVLYLLG
+560 PPKVLFLLG
-569 ADAGCVSRDDLPKNA
+569 ADTGCITRDDLPKNS
-584 LIIYQGH
+584 LIVYQGH

-624 HTKVAVTPPGVAR
+624 QTRVAVTAPGMAR
-637 EDWRIIRA
+637 EDWQIIRA
-645 LSELAGV
+645 VSELAGV
-652 SLPYDSLEEVRS
+652 TLAYDSLDEVRS
-664 RLSEVSPNLV
+664 RLAEVSPNLV

-685 RQANQLAQTV
+685 KQANELATV
-695 NQDLISGPLIPPQ
+695 KQDLLAAPLVPPQ
-708 VSVKDFYM
+708 LTIKDFYM

-728 KCVKAATEG
+728 KCVKAVTEG

>member
-1 MFVLFWSRRP
+1 
-11 NSDSV
+11 
-16 MLRLPTVG
+16 MLRLPNVG
-24 RALTGVAKGSLA
+24 RALATAAKSSLA
-36 PPTSVRTS
+36 PSNTVRTP
-44 VRAASNLVEVFVD
+44 VRAASNMVEVFVD
-57 GKSVEVEPG
+57 GKPIEVEPG

-99 VEIERAPKPVAA
+99 VEIEKAPKPVAA

-172 FTEGKRAV
+172 FSEGKRAV

-274 DALGS
+274 DAVGS
-279 NIVVST
+279 NIIVST

-293 LPRLNEEINEEW
+293 MPRLNEDVNEEW

-319 QRLTQPMVKDDS
+319 QRLTQPMVKDES

-343 TRVAGALQGV
+343 TRVAGALQSV
-353 QGSEMAAVVGG
+353 QGSEIAAIAGG
-364 MADAEALVS
+364 MTDAEALVT
-373 LKDLLNRLDSEN
+373 LKDLLNRLNSEQ

-390 VFPTA
+390 LFPMA

-409 RISGIEESDLLLL
+409 RIAGIEECDLLLL

-442 LHNELRVAVVGH
+442 LHNELQVAMVGH
-454 EVDLSYSYE
+454 NVDLSYSYD

-470 VLKELANGTHPFCQV
+470 VLKELANGTHPFCEV
-485 LASAKRPV
+485 LSAAKRPV

-505 GAGILS
+505 GAAILS
-511 AVSSIAQ
+511 AVSTIAQ
-518 NARVSSGVEEGWR
+518 NVRTSSGVEEGWK

-551 PGVDSIRQN
+551 PGVDAIRNN
-560 PPKVLYLLG
+560 PPKVLFLLG
-569 ADAGCVSRDDLPKNA
+569 ADGGCITRADLPKDS

-601 IILPGAAYTEKNA
+601 IILPSAAYTEKNA

-624 HTKVAVTPPGVAR
+624 HTRVAVTAPGLAR
-637 EDWRIIRA
+637 EDWRILRA
-645 LSELAGV
+645 VSELAGLT
-652 SLPYDSLEEVRS
+652 LPYDSLEEVRS
-664 RLSEVSPNLV
+664 RLAEVSPNLV

-685 RQANQLAQTV
+685 KQANELAKAV
-695 NQDLISGPLIPPQ
+695 NQDLIAAPLVPPQ
-708 VSVKDFYM
+708 LTVKDFYM
-716 TDSISRASQTMA
+716 TDPISRASQTMA
-728 KCVKAATEG
+728 KCVKAVTEG
-737 AAAVDE
+737 AAAIEE

>member
-1 MFVLFWSRRP
+1 
-11 NSDSV
+11 
-16 MLRLPTVG
+16 MLRLPNVG
-24 RALTGVAKGSLA
+24 RALAGATKGNLA
-36 PPTSVRTS
+36 PSYPVRTN
-44 VRAASNLVEVFVD
+44 VRAASNMVEVFVD
-57 GKSVEVEPG
+57 GKPVEVEPG
-66 TTVLQACEKAGI
+66 TTVLQACEKVGI

-99 VEIERAPKPVAA
+99 VEIEKAPKPVAA

-172 FTEGKRAV
+172 FTEQKRAV

-235 SELSGNVIDVCP
+235 SELSGNVIDICP

-274 DALGS
+274 DAVGS

-293 LPRLNEEINEEW
+293 LPRLNEDINEEW

-319 QRLTQPMVKDDS
+319 QRLTQPLVKDES
-331 GQLTPTTWEDAL
+331 GQLTPASWEDAL

-353 QGSEMAAVVGG
+353 QGSEVAAIAGG
-364 MADAEALVS
+364 MADAEALVT
-373 LKDLLNRLDSEN
+373 LKDLLNRLDSES

-390 VFPTA
+390 VFPMT
-395 GAGTDLRSNYLLNS
+395 GAGTDLRSNYLLNT
-409 RISGIEESDLLLL
+409 RIAGIEDCDLLLL

-442 LHNELRVAVVGH
+442 LHNELRVALVGH
-454 EVDLSYSYE
+454 GVDLNYTYD

-470 VLKELANGTHPFCQV
+470 VLKELANGTHAFCKV
-485 LASAKRPV
+485 LETAQCPV

-505 GAGILS
+505 GAAILS
-511 AVSSIAQ
+511 SVSTIAQ
-518 NARVSSGVEEGWR
+518 NARTSSGVEQGWK

-551 PGVDSIRQN
+551 AGVDAIRKN
-560 PPKVLYLLG
+560 PPKVLFLLG
-569 ADAGCVSRDDLPKNA
+569 ADSGCITRADLPKDA
-584 LIIYQGH
+584 LVIYQGH
-591 HGDVGAPMAD
+591 HGDVGATMAD
-601 IILPGAAYTEKNA
+601 IVLPGAAYTEKNA

-624 HTKVAVTPPGVAR
+624 HTRVAVTAPGMAR
-637 EDWRIIRA
+637 EDWKIIRA
-645 LSELAGV
+645 VAELAGLT
-652 SLPYDSLEEVRS
+652 LPYDSLDEVRS
-664 RLSEVSPNLV
+664 RLAEVSPNLV

-685 RQANQLAQTV
+685 KQANELAKGV
-695 NQDLISGPLIPPQ
+695 KQDLIATPLIPPQ

-716 TDSISRASQTMA
+716 TDAISRASQTMA
-728 KCVKAATEG
+728 KCVKASTEG
-737 AAAVDE
+737 AIDE
-743 PSVC
+743 PSIC

>member
-1 MFVLFWSRRP
+1 
-11 NSDSV
+11 

-24 RALTGVAKGSLA
+24 RALAGAAKGSLA
-36 PPTSVRTS
+36 PSNTVRTS
-44 VRAASNLVEVFVD
+44 ARAASNMVEVFID
-57 GKSVEVEPG
+57 GKPLEVEPG

-99 VEIERAPKPVAA
+99 VEIEKAPKVTECIYSMPLNGNPVAA

-172 FTEGKRAV
+172 FSENKRAV

-274 DALGS
+274 DAVGS

-293 LPRLNEEINEEW
+293 MPRLNEDVNEEW

-319 QRLTQPMVKDDS
+319 QRLTQPMVKDES
-331 GQLTPTTWEDAL
+331 GQLTLTNWEEAL
-343 TRVAGALQGV
+343 TRVAGALQSV
-353 QGSEMAAVVGG
+353 QGSEVAVIAGG

-373 LKDLLNRLDSEN
+373 LKDLLNRLNSEN

-390 VFPTA
+390 HFPMA

-409 RISGIEESDLLLL
+409 RIAGIEDCDLLLL

-442 LHNELRVAVVGH
+442 LHNELRVAMVGH
-454 EVDLSYSYE
+454 NVDLSYAYD

-485 LASAKRPV
+485 LSAAKRPV

-511 AVSSIAQ
+511 AVSTIAQ
-518 NARVSSGVEEGWR
+518 NARTSSGVEEGWK
-531 VLNVLHR
+531 VLNVLHSR

-551 PGVDSIRQN
+551 AGVDAIRNN
-560 PPKVLYLLG
+560 PPKVLFLLG
-569 ADAGCVSRDDLPKNA
+569 ADAGCITRADLPEGS

-601 IILPGAAYTEKNA
+601 IILPSAAYTEKNA

-624 HTKVAVTPPGVAR
+624 KTRVAVTAPGMAR
-637 EDWRIIRA
+637 EDWKIIRA
-645 LSELAGV
+645 VSELAGV
-652 SLPYDSLEEVRS
+652 TLPYDTLEEVRS
-664 RLSEVSPNLV
+664 RLAEVSPNLV
-674 RYDDVEEANYF
+674 RYNDVEEANYF
-685 RQANQLAQTV
+685 KQANELAMAV
-695 NQDLISGPLIPPQ
+695 NQDLIAAPLVPPQ
-708 VSVKDFYM
+708 LTAKDFYM

-728 KCVKAATEG
+728 KCVKAVTEG